1 MRRRRPGRRPI
12 GAVDAVK
19 VAAIIP
25 AYNEERTV
33 ADVVRATLASGVAD
47 EVIVVD
53 DGSEDATAEVA
64 RRAGARV
71 VSLPHNRGKGAAM
84 KAGAIESDAE
94 VLIFLDADLTGLCRD
109 HLVCLLDPVVNEG
122 YDMSVGVFDEG
133 RFTTDMAQKIAPFLS
148 GQRAMRRSIIVDLP
162 QVERTGYGVEVA
174 LSRYA
179 EQQGLKVKRVVLKRL
194 AQVTKEEKRGF
205 IKGFR
210 ARLKMYW
217 EIIRF
222 SRLS

>member
-1 MRRRRPGRRPI
+1 M
-12 GAVDAVK
+12 K

-25 AYNEERTV
+25 AYNEEPTV
-33 ADVVRATLASGVAD
+33 GNVVRAVIESGVAH

-53 DGSEDATAEVA
+53 DGSEDRTAEVA
-64 RRAGARV
+64 RWAGARV
-71 VSLPHNRGKGAAM
+71 VSLPENRGKGGAM
-84 KAGAIESDAE
+84 KAGALASDAE
-94 VLIFLDADLTGLCRD
+94 ILIFLDADLTGLSRE
-109 HLVCLLDPVVNEG
+109 HLVALVEPVLNEG
-122 YDMSVGVFDEG
+122 YDMTVGVFDEG
-133 RFTTDMAQKIAPFLS
+133 RFHTDMAQKIAPFLS
-148 GQRAMRRSIIVDLP
+148 GQRALRRSIIVDLP
-162 QVERTGYGVEVA
+162 QIERTGYGVEMA

-179 EQQGLKVKRVVLKRL
+179 EQQGLRVKRVELRYL

-205 IKGFR
+205 VKGFR

>member
-1 MRRRRPGRRPI
+1 
-12 GAVDAVK
+12 VDALK

-33 ADVVRATLASGVAD
+33 AEVVKAVLESGVAD

-53 DGSEDATAEVA
+53 DGSDDATAEVA
-64 RRAGARV
+64 REAGARV
-71 VSLPHNRGKGAAM
+71 VSLPQNRGKGAAM
-84 KAGAIESDAE
+84 KAGALESDAAIL
-94 VLIFLDADLTGLCRD
+94 VFLDADLTGLCRE
-109 HLVCLLDPVVNEG
+109 HLVCLVDPVLKEG
-122 YDMSVGVFDEG
+122 YDMTVGVFDEG
-133 RFTTDMAQKIAPFLS
+133 RFATDMAQKIAPFLS
-148 GQRAMRRSIIVDLP
+148 GQRAMHRSIILDLP
-162 QVERTGYGVEVA
+162 QIERTGYGVEVA

-179 EQQGLKVKRVVLKRL
+179 EQRGLKVKRVELKRL
-194 AQVTKEEKRGF
+194 AQVIKEEKRGF